1 MEQVHLG
8 VTEGSRI
15 PYIGR
20 RLSFLVR
27 SQREAGR
34 QGGRAPGCVA
44 SPLGSQLVPEL
55 RGGPEGRLCSE
66 AKVKLR
72 PGLPAGM
79 GCAQGLLSGDQ
90 LREGLT
96 KPTG

>member
-1 MEQVHLG
+1 M
-8 VTEGSRI
+8 
-15 PYIGR
+15 
-20 RLSFLVR
+20 
-27 SQREAGR
+27 
-34 QGGRAPGCVA
+34 
-44 SPLGSQLVPEL
+44 PEL

-66 AKVKLR
+66 AKVKPR
-72 PGLPAGM
+72 PGLHAGM